1 MQMYSVISRSGIEWE
16 EATLRRKA
24 MPLLMEWDATQP
36 HTQVS
41 TRPPSAVTVGSVSA
55 PQD

>member
-1 MQMYSVISRSGIEWE
+1 VQMYSVISRSGIEWE